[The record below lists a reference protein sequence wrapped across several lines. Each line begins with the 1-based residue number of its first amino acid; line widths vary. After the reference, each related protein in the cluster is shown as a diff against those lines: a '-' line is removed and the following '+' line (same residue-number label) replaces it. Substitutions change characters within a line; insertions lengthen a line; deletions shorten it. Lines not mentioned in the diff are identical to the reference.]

1 MLLPSP
7 SLLTNVPLAPL
18 TTLRLGGEAAY
29 FLAAHTLA
37 DVQGAVAWAKSKGVP
52 LFVLGGGSNV
62 VMPDAGWDGL
72 VLHMQLRGQTIAASG
87 LRVHVVAAAG
97 EPWDAFV
104 ANATRNHWAG
114 VECLAGIPGFVGST
128 PIQNVGAYGQDVAE
142 TITRVRVLERG
153 SGALQWLTRDDLQ
166 FSYRDSVLRR
176 DLSRFIVLEVAFE
189 LRAGGAPSVRYAELQ
204 QALAAT
210 ANPSLLDVQTH
221 VLALRR
227 RKSMVLDEADPNSRS
242 VGSFF
247 TNPLVDVSMAAEVAR
262 VALASGVTHVPQWP
276 QPDGRVKLAAGWL
289 IENAGFSRGLRR
301 GAVGLSSAHALALV
315 HHGGGTT
322 NELLTLARE
331 VRDGVKM
338 KFGVTLQPE
347 PILVGASL

>member
-1 MLLPSP
+1 M
-7 SLLTNVPLAPL
+7 PLAPL

-29 FLAAHTLA
+29 FLAAHTIA
-37 DVQGAVAWAKSKGVP
+37 DVQGAVAWAQNKGVP
-52 LFVLGGGSNV
+52 LLVLGGGSNV

-72 VLHMQLRGQTIAASG
+72 VLHMQLRGQNVSNEGALI
-87 LRVHVVAAAG
+87 HVVAAAG

-104 ANATRNHWAG
+104 QSATRNKWAG
-114 VECLAGIPGFVGST
+114 VECLAGIPGLVGST
-128 PIQNVGAYGQDVAE
+128 PIQNVGAYGQDVSE
-142 TITRVRVLERG
+142 TIARVRVLERAT
-153 SGALQWLTRDDLQ
+153 GALHWLTKDELQ

-176 DLSRFIVLEVAFE
+176 ELSRFIVVEVAFD

-204 QALAAT
+204 HALAAT
-210 ANPSLLDVQTH
+210 ANPTLLDVRAQ

-227 RKSMVLDEADPNSRS
+227 KKSMVLDAADPNSQS

-247 TNPLVDVSMAAEVAR
+247 TNPLVDVQMAAEVAR
-262 VALASGVTHVPQWP
+262 IASASGLAHVPQWP

-315 HHGGGTT
+315 HFGGGTS
-322 NELLTLARE
+322 NELLALARQ
-331 VRDGVKM
+331 VRDGVKA

-347 PILVGASL
+347 PILIGASL